1 MMIKRLILTNWKNF
15 SDVDITFKSR
25 MFIVGPNASG
35 KSNFLDVFRFLHDIS
50 KQGGSLYEALER
62 RGGISKLR
70 CLAAR
75 TNSRVEIEVHIEE
88 PGESPIYWI
97 YRLGMSRQPHG
108 KHDPCVNY
116 EVVEKNGENI
126 LKRPNEDD
134 LKDETLLSQTHLEQ
148 TLANGKFRQL
158 ATFLSEIRYF
168 HVVPQLIRHP
178 QAFTGPNLPD
188 DPYGRNFLELLA
200 KTPENTRNSRLKNI
214 EKKLKILVP
223 HLTELSFT
231 TDKFGI
237 PHLEARY
244 EHWRPRAGKQQEEQF
259 SDGTLRLIGLLWSL
273 LEPRDAPLI
282 LEEPELSLNVAIVRE
297 LPKIIYELDKAARRK
312 RQVFISTH
320 SADLIWDKSISA
332 EEVIILKPS
341 NESSEASLASSNE
354 EIKGLLESGFNMSD
368 IILQY
373 SAPEGMKQADLKEF
387 FHA

>member
-1 MMIKRLILTNWKNF
+1 MMIKRLLLKNWKNF
-15 SDVDITFKSR
+15 SSVDISFQSR

-50 KQGGSLYEALER
+50 KQGGSLFDALER

-75 TNSRVEIEVHIEE
+75 TNSQIEIEVHIEE
-88 PGESPIYWI
+88 PGETPVNWI
-97 YRLGMSRQPHG
+97 YRLGINRQPHG
-108 KHDPCVNY
+108 KHDPCVSY
-116 EVVEKNGENI
+116 EIVIKNGETI
-126 LKRPNEDD
+126 LSRPDVDD
-134 LKDETLLSQTHLEQ
+134 RKDETLLSQTHLEQ
-148 TLANGKFRQL
+148 TSANGKFRVL
-158 ATFLSEIRYF
+158 ASFLSDIRYF
-168 HVVPQLIRHP
+168 HIVPQLIRHP

-214 EKKLKILVP
+214 EKRLRILVP

-273 LEPRDAPLI
+273 LEPRDSPLI
-282 LEEPELSLNVAIVRE
+282 LEEPELSLNIAIVRE
-297 LPKIIYELDKAARRK
+297 LPKIMYELDKATRRK

-332 EEVIILKPS
+332 EEVIILKPG
-341 NESSEASLASSNE
+341 NESSEAVLASSNT
-354 EIKGLLESGFNMSD
+354 EIRGLLEAGFPISD

-373 SAPEGMKQADLKEF
+373 TAPESMKQAYLEEF
-387 FHA
+387 FHV